1 MRIGYDAKR
10 LFCNNTGLGNY
21 SRSLVANLHTAYPG
35 DRHLLFSP
43 RMRRNDDTEAFF
55 ADCYERIAPR
65 SVSPLWRSMGM
76 VGDIKRSNLD
86 IYHGLSHELPIGIGN
101 AGCKSVVTIHDLIYK
116 FHPDDF
122 GWIDRQIYDFKFRYA
137 CRHADRI
144 VAISNST
151 KYDLMMHYGVDES
164 KIDVVYQSCSDA
176 YKQKYSPQEIARI
189 REKYRLPE
197 TFLLSVG
204 SLICRKNILAAV
216 QAVEQLRGIVSLPLV
231 IVGGGGEYK
240 ELVKRY
246 IQDHH
251 LEDCVIFPSY
261 ISNEDLP
268 ALYQMAKIFVYPSRY
283 EGFGIPIIESLWS
296 RTPVIT
302 TRMSSLA
309 EAAGPG
315 AWYCHPDHPET
326 IAEGIV
332 RICTNRD
339 YAQTLI
345 NDGYEYVQR
354 FSAMQTAES
363 MHRVYESV
371 VFKK

>member
-21 SRSLVANLHTAYPG
+21 SRSLVANQHAAFPG
-35 DRHLLFSP
+35 DRQLLFSP
-43 RMRRNDDTEAFF
+43 RLRRNSDTEPFF
-55 ADCYERIAPR
+55 ADCYDRIAPR
-65 SVSPLWRSMGM
+65 SFSPLWRSMGM
-76 VGDIKRSNLD
+76 VRDIKQRQLD
-86 IYHGLSHELPIGIGN
+86 IYHGLSHELPIGICN
-101 AGCKSVVTIHDLIYK
+101 AGCKSIVTIHDLIYK

-122 GWIDRQIYDFKFRYA
+122 GWIDRKIYDYKFRYA
-137 CRHADRI
+137 CKHADRI
-144 VAISNST
+144 IAISNST
-151 KYDLMMHYGVDES
+151 KYDLMMHYGVSES
-164 KIDVVYQSCSDA
+164 KIDVVYQSCSEA
-176 YKQKYSPQEIARI
+176 YLQKYSPQELARI

-204 SLICRKNILAAV
+204 SLISRKNILAAV
-216 QAVEQLRGIVSLPLV
+216 QAVEQLQGIVSLPLV

-240 ELVKRY
+240 DVVKRY
-246 IQDHH
+246 ISDKH
-251 LEDCVIFPSY
+251 LEDCVIFPPY

-296 RTPVIT
+296 GTPVIT

-315 AWYCHPDHPET
+315 AWYSHPDQPET

-339 YAQTLI
+339 YEQTLI
-345 NDGYEYVQR
+345 RDGFEHVQR
-354 FSAMQTAES
+354 FAAKQTTED

-371 VFKK
+371 VYKR